1 MQILEDPESID
12 PWVILDSQTEV
23 FCRIEIS
30 NIVSILE
37 EKEVLQTVKGLNDNK
52 IVNQTNDDKNSDK
65 DEGTEKREVLR
76 NEEPSGRL
84 KERSRKARNPVKTTY
99 NLTKKETREIKVHKG
114 KTYLPKE
121 RTLFGSRSKRVKTTE
136 KRESTKRKL
145 KDSSFLQK
153 YQFCY

>member
-1 MQILEDPESID
+1 MQILEDPESVE
-12 PWVILDSQTEV
+12 PWVILDSQTGI

-37 EKEVLQTVKGLNDNK
+37 EKEVLQTTKGSNVNK
-52 IVNQTNDDKNSDK
+52 NLNQTNDD
-65 DEGTEKREVLR
+65 TKREVLR